1 MAKIIEI
8 LEAGSNIKTFQQFYY
23 AVDGDATTEWG
34 VLTAAPYT
42 MSNGKKV
49 QYARRFA
56 NARTETINGVAMY
69 YHGDTPEATFG
80 ALPGTGIGT
89 PDTTTTVTLV
99 NGANANVAV
108 TADFM
113 RITGP
118 SAGFSINGFQ
128 AGVDGQELE
137 IYNTTAQA
145 LTITNDATSST
156 ANRIITT
163 TGADL
168 TNVKTLKLKYS
179 SVDQRWIVIN

>member
-1 MAKIIEI
+1 MAKAIRFI
-8 LEAGSNIKTFQQFYY
+8 EAGSTIKTFQYLYF
-23 AVDGDATTEWG
+23 AVDADGTTEWN
-34 VLTAAPYT
+34 TIIAAPYQT
-42 MSNGKKV
+42 STGKKV
-49 QYARRFA
+49 QYAERHD
-56 NARTETINGVAMY
+56 NARTETVNDVAMY
-69 YHGDTPEATFG
+69 YHGSTPAATFG

-168 TNVKTLKLKYS
+168 TNVKTLKLMYS